1 MKRLPIGALLG
12 TVVVALT
19 ACAANLQAVPPS
31 SMGGEK
37 NLTLGV
43 VQQEIRKGMPSAAVA
58 DALGSPNIVTTD
70 EQGREVWIYDR
81 VATERVQEV
90 GYAGLILFGYA
101 REAGAVSQRSLTVI
115 VKFDQDRRVRDCAYH
130 ASRF

>member
-1 MKRLPIGALLG
+1 MERMSIAVLLG
-12 TVVVALT
+12 AAMVWLT
-19 ACAANLQAVPPS
+19 ACAASLQTVSPAPP
-31 SMGGEK
+31 GGEK
-37 NLTLGV
+37 RLTVGT

-58 DALGSPNIVTTD
+58 EALGSPDIVTTD

-90 GYAGLILFGYA
+90 GFAGLILIGYG
-101 REAGAVSQRSLTVI
+101 REAAAVSQRSLTVI
-115 VKFDQDRRVRDCAYH
+115 VKFDPDKRVRDYAYH